1 MQVLGFKG
9 RGWGREGLPEASEEE
24 QSSQRLNRE
33 SAVIQR
39 TVFFQ
44 ICFDSLDLV
53 RYTSS
58 EPATGDCNLKF

>member
-1 MQVLGFKG
+1 MQVLGLKG
-9 RGWGREGLPEASEEE
+9 RGWGRDGLPEASEEE

-33 SAVIQR
+33 VIRVSAVIQR

-53 RYTSS
+53 R
-58 EPATGDCNLKF
+58 

>member
-1 MQVLGFKG
+1 MLGKQHGESMQVLGLKG
-9 RGWGREGLPEASEEE
+9 RGWGRDGLPEASEEE

-33 SAVIQR
+33 VIRVSAVIQR

-53 RYTSS
+53 R
-58 EPATGDCNLKF
+58 